1 MITTPP
7 SQTRSL
13 RSFIVAVNRHQRHTV
28 IDFYLYSS
36 KQFLQKFP
44 HMGRDKYHSLSQVQA
59 PGKSGDGASDVSL
72 RVEDDSMPSPT
83 LGTPGH
89 EHSPLLHN
97 SLIDRITGDTQDDP
111 EEDIAMEED
120 KAKPVFYRAV
130 FTTMPVFMG
139 YSGMIVLQDKLK
151 NRLGIETGTNDA
163 YIFGVAVSFLYLGN
177 LIFRLMHNVLFSW
190 LKPRQRV
197 MISYVSM
204 IIATLTIVI
213 PYFVCDMKHLFFV
226 FVAYLV
232 SGVGIG
238 TFESNLISCLTPL
251 GHETKSWAVVGIPL
265 GFNLISIGSFLLFMV
280 SSDSIALQSGVYF
293 FIGCMNLV
301 GLLVYIKFIPNVEFE
316 GTTTTISLFIEDLK
330 KFRNWLPTV
339 WKHCFA
345 LMIDMFSVSIFSA
358 IALYIFDVDE
368 VPMWPRSTTHLPK
381 NAFSMI
387 YYTFSFLGDFTSRRI
402 AYRDHLRNPIFF
414 LVLSIIGA
422 GMILSKTAL
431 IAPLGMF
438 CVMFANGS
446 IYAQTTKFVDIH
458 VEKHYN
464 LMALSVWLFIGDVG
478 SFVGAQITQPLRTAV
493 GGVPMPYTPAPL
505 TNGTTA
511 PHSMFLSSG
520 HGSEH
525 RPLILQAMDLLG
537 L

>member
-1 MITTPP
+1 
-7 SQTRSL
+7 
-13 RSFIVAVNRHQRHTV
+13 
-28 IDFYLYSS
+28 
-36 KQFLQKFP
+36 
-44 HMGRDKYHSLSQVQA
+44 MGREEYHSLSQVQA
-59 PGKSGDGASDVSL
+59 PTKGGDGGGTSAVSL
-72 RVEDDSMPSPT
+72 ADVDENMPSPT
-83 LGTPGH
+83 LGTPGN

-97 SLIDRITGDTQDDP
+97 SLIDRITGDTKDDP
-111 EEDIAMEED
+111 EEDISMAED
-120 KAKPVFYRAV
+120 KSKIVYHRAV

-151 NRLGIETGTNDA
+151 NRLDIKTGSDDA
-163 YIFGVAVSFLYLGN
+163 YVFGVAVSFLYLGN
-177 LIFRLMHNVLFSW
+177 LIFRLMHNILFSW

-197 MISYVSM
+197 MISYCSM
-204 IIATLTIVI
+204 VIATLTIGI
-213 PYFVCDMKHLFFV
+213 PYFICDMKHLFFV

-265 GFNLISIGSFLLFMV
+265 GFNLISIGSFLLFIIWP
-280 SSDSIALQSGVYF
+280 DSIALQASVYM
-293 FIGCMNLV
+293 FIACMNVV

-316 GTTTTISLFIEDLK
+316 GTTTTISLFVEDLK
-330 KFRNWLPTV
+330 KFREWLPIV

-345 LMIDMFSVSIFSA
+345 LIIDMFSVSIFSA

-368 VPMWPRSTTHLPK
+368 VPLWPRSTTHLPK

-387 YYTFSFLGDFTSRRI
+387 YYIFSFLGDFTSRRI

-414 LVLSIIGA
+414 LVLSVIGA

-446 IYAQTTKFVDIH
+446 IYAQTTKYVDIH

-478 SFVGAQITQPLRTAV
+478 SFVGAQITQPLRTAI

-505 TNGTTA
+505 SNVTSS
-511 PHSMFLSSG
+511 PHNMFLSDSNG
-520 HGSEH
+520 GSFDR